1 MLAGTSVLLKVSGS
15 GKTTPGLHN
24 EGLAED
30 PTGISHHTREEALP
44 TCPELME
51 HYLPYPEH

>member
-1 MLAGTSVLLKVSGS
+1 MLASPSVLLKVSGS
-15 GKTTPGLHN
+15 GGTIPGTD

-30 PTGISHHTREEALP
+30 HTGISYHGQEALP
-44 TCPELME
+44 TCPELVE